1 LSHFATKRG
10 ATPTQR
16 ATSAR
21 EAPSARRRTMR
32 ARRARPA
39 EIVVRRCKASK
50 ALRVVGVRRTT
61 RDDLRPRAIALFHLL
76 CEFARK
82 KENPSL
88 ERYITSPYNTFSSIV
103 IQYWDARLTLASFS
117 AAPPVIR
124 GRGHSPASSCLFVRD
139 QEPSYASHFRPCWL
153 CCRHKEG
160 NEVAVVT
167 LFMPER
173 ECLDPC
179 RALPQSFLS

>member
-1 LSHFATKRG
+1 SKPFCSCDGRRVSLGDLSAAYRD
-10 ATPTQR
+10 
-16 ATSAR
+16 
-21 EAPSARRRTMR
+21 
-32 ARRARPA
+32 
-39 EIVVRRCKASK
+39 
-50 ALRVVGVRRTT
+50 TT
-61 RDDLRPRAIALFHLL
+61 R
-76 CEFARK
+76 
-82 KENPSL
+82 
-88 ERYITSPYNTFSSIV
+88 
-103 IQYWDARLTLASFS
+103 LTIASFS
-117 AAPPVIR
+117 AEPPVIR

-160 NEVAVVT
+160 NIVAVVT

>member
-1 LSHFATKRG
+1 MGTAPHVMCICKKKRKLFPL
-10 ATPTQR
+10 A
-16 ATSAR
+16 
-21 EAPSARRRTMR
+21 
-32 ARRARPA
+32 
-39 EIVVRRCKASK
+39 VHY
-50 ALRVVGVRRTT
+50 
-61 RDDLRPRAIALFHLL
+61 IAL
-76 CEFARK
+76 
-82 KENPSL
+82 
-88 ERYITSPYNTFSSIV
+88 YTFSSIV
-103 IQYWDARLTLASFS
+103 IQYWDARLTIASFS
-117 AAPPVIR
+117 AEPPVIR

-139 QEPSYASHFRPCWL
+139 QKPAYASHFRPCWL